1 MWSDRLTSLIVVIIL
16 PCTCKS
22 NHYTVHFKH
31 TQYTVLYVNYI
42 SVKLGRG
49 YGKCAVLHLVTGF
62 PRWWSGRE
70 SACQCRRHKRQG
82 FNPWV
87 RKIPWSRTWQPLQ
100 YSCQDSPM
108 DRGVWWATAQVGHKE
123 LDTTEHTHTVPL
135 FGGGT
140 HRMKP
145 EERPLVTGL
154 GEWALGL
161 SFM

>member
-1 MWSDRLTSLIVVIIL
+1 
-16 PCTCKS
+16 
-22 NHYTVHFKH
+22 
-31 TQYTVLYVNYI
+31 
-42 SVKLGRG
+42 
-49 YGKCAVLHLVTGF
+49 
-62 PRWWSGRE
+62 
-70 SACQCRRHKRQG
+70 
-82 FNPWV
+82 
-87 RKIPWSRTWQPLQ
+87 
-100 YSCQDSPM
+100 M

-123 LDTTEHTHTVPL
+123 LDTAEHTHTVLL